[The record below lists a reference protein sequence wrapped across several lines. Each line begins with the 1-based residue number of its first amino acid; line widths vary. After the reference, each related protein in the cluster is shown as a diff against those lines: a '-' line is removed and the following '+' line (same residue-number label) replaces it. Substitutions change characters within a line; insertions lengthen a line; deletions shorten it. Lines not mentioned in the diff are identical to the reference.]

1 MESNYMRVT
10 KRNGELKEIAFDKIL
25 TRIKK
30 LGQETSIQINY
41 QQLVMKVIDQLYDKI
56 LTTKIDELA
65 AEQCASLST
74 LNPDYGT
81 LAGRIIVSNHQK
93 NTDPIFSNVM
103 CELYHFYDIHKNHKP
118 LVSADLWKFVEEHN
132 IELNNMIDHNRDYLI
147 DYFGFKTLER
157 AYLFKKG
164 KNIIERPQHMWMRVA
179 VGIHGDL
186 SNPKSLELIK
196 ETYDLMSQKFF
207 THATPTLFN
216 AGTSRP
222 QMSSCYLLAMEN
234 DSIDGIFNTLKDCA
248 NISKWAGGIGLHVHN
263 IRAKGSHIQ
272 GTNGTSNGL
281 VPMLRVFNNTARYVD
296 QCVHP
301 ETIIYTTQ
309 GPIQI
314 QYCSFGETKIFNLN
328 GDVEI
333 IENVLEHPYE
343 GEILHIETMH
353 SIDCLQI
360 TPEHPIFVLR
370 NQNKGINYNVI
381 KNRIDKKIINFD
393 WTEAKDLDLNDM
405 LVYSIPQYNIDITN
419 ISEEDCFMYGIILGD
434 GYMNNNEQNGYISLH
449 TFKKKHLLDFTVS
462 YFENKCIEY
471 RICVDENTT
480 RIRWNKNINMPFR
493 YSDIYD
499 INKEKHVHPKWLNLP
514 INKSKF
520 ILKGLLETD
529 GCNHKELVF
538 DNTSKNLIESVRFI
552 CLKFGILTS
561 GYIRD
566 RVGKT
571 HETSKGFITNKKIS
585 YCLRVPKTKEICEL
599 MNIQHNDKQFYK
611 FFRYNNYLLTRI
623 KTINKTNYNGTL
635 YDLQMKTEHNYML
648 HNGIVHNGGGK
659 RSGSFAIYLEPWHSD
674 IFDFLEMRKNHGDEE
689 MKGRDLFYALWISDL
704 FMERVKEK
712 NGKWSLFCPHEC
724 PGLSDVYGP
733 EFKYLYEKYEN
744 EGKARKTI
752 NARDLWFA
760 ILDAQMETGTP
771 YLLYKD
777 AANMKSNQKNIGTIK
792 SSNLCVA
799 PETLILTDKGHIE
812 IQTLVEQN
820 VNVWNGEE
828 WSSTTVKKTGEDQ
841 ELIDI
846 YTDDGSKLTCTPYHK
861 FYIQNSYSSSSIEKV
876 EAKDL
881 KPNDKIIKC
890 DFPIIDGCDKMNYAY
905 THGFF
910 CGDGTYGNKSD
921 EPERCCKFK
930 ALPNHYFCKRH
941 LAYET
946 ENYLFD
952 KEYILEDKDLE
963 CQAKSH
969 AKKPMVYLYGDKKN
983 LLNFIDKRSY
993 TIDEN
998 SKRINVSL
1006 PVDLN
1011 EKFDIP
1017 SYWCSLKDKLD
1028 WFAGYCDADGTISR
1042 NGENEQL
1049 QISSINKEFLER
1061 IKLLLQTCGINPKI
1075 KLSQNRTESYLPDGK
1090 GGYKYYDVKPIY
1102 RLLITS
1108 YDLYNL
1114 YNSGFNPKRLI
1125 ISGNKPTRDAK
1136 QFIKILKVENN
1147 NRIDDTYCFT
1157 EPKRNMGIFNGIITG
1172 QCCEIIEYSDD
1183 KETAVCNLASIA
1195 LPAFVNETT
1204 KQFDYDKLHQVTK
1217 VVTNNLNRVIDI
1229 NFYPTEKTKRSNM
1242 RHRPIGIGVQGL
1254 ADTFILMDI
1263 PFHSDEA
1270 KEVNKV
1276 IFETIYHASLEKSN
1290 QISIERTKQ
1299 LNSYLDG
1306 PRSQLLQLVN
1316 EHEYSVLKR
1325 TNKDLLGAYSSF
1337 EGSPASQGI
1346 LQFDMWSATPTDRYD
1361 WASLKESIKKHGLRN
1376 SLLVAPMPTAST
1388 SQILGYNECFEPFT
1402 SNLYSRR
1409 TLAGEFVVVNKYLMR
1424 ELIQLGHWNE
1434 QIKNNI
1440 IANKGSI
1447 QQLTVLPEHIRN
1459 KYKIVWEIPMKHII
1473 DMAADRGPFIC
1484 QSQSLNLWMEDPVYN
1499 KLTSM
1504 HFYAWEKGLKTG
1516 IYYLR
1521 RKAKHQAQ
1529 QFTIEPDANEKI
1541 EQQEEI
1547 CEMCSA

>member
-1 MESNYMRVT
+1 MESNDMRVT
-10 KRNGELKEIAFDKIL
+10 KRNGELEEIAFDKIL

-30 LGQETSIQINY
+30 LGQEASIQINY
-41 QQLVMKVIDQLYDKI
+41 QQLVMKVIDQLYDTI
-56 LTTKIDELA
+56 STTKIDELA
-65 AEQCASLST
+65 AEQCAALST

-118 LVSADLWKFVEEHN
+118 LVSSQLWEFVQEHDV
-132 IELNNMIDHNRDYLI
+132 ELNSMIDHNRDYLI

-164 KNIIERPQHMWMRVA
+164 KHIIERPQHMWMRVA
-179 VGIHGDL
+179 IGIHGDL
-186 SNPKSLELIK
+186 NNPKALELIK
-196 ETYDLMSQKFF
+196 ETYDLMSHKYF

-216 AGTSRP
+216 AGTPRP

-301 ETIIYTTQ
+301 ETIIYTTN
-309 GPIQI
+309 GPIPI
-314 QYCSFGETKIFNLN
+314 QNCSFGETKIFNLN
-328 GDVEI
+328 GD
-333 IENVLEHPYE
+333 IETIKNVLEHPYE
-343 GEILHIETMH
+343 GDILSIETMH
-353 SIDCLQI
+353 SIDNLII
-360 TPEHPIFVLR
+360 TPEHPIYVLQ
-370 NQNKGINYNVI
+370 NQIKGLNYSVI
-381 KNRIDKKIINFD
+381 KNRLDKKLINFE
-393 WTEAKDLDLNDM
+393 WIEAKDLDLNDM
-405 LVYSIPQYNIDITN
+405 IVYSIPNYSNDLSNITCD
-419 ISEEDCFMYGIILGD
+419 DCFMYGIILGD
-434 GYMNNNEQNGYISLH
+434 GSMNNDIQTGYISLH
-449 TFKKKHLLDFTVS
+449 TINKKHLLDFAIN

-471 RICVDENTT
+471 RIDTNENIT
-480 RIRWNKNINMPFR
+480 RIRWNKNISMPFR

-499 INKEKHVHPKWLNLP
+499 QNKEKHVHPKWLNLP
-514 INKSKF
+514 IEKSKY

-538 DNTSKNLIESVRFI
+538 DNTSRNLIESVRFI
-552 CLKFGILTS
+552 CLKLGILTS
-561 GYIRD
+561 GYVRD
-566 RVGKT
+566 RIGET
-571 HETSKGFITNKKIS
+571 HETNRGPITNKKIS
-585 YCLRVPKTKEICEL
+585 YCLRIPKTQEICEL
-599 MNIQHNDKQFYK
+599 MNIIYNDKQFYK
-611 FFRYNNYLLTRI
+611 FLRYNNYLLTRI
-623 KTINKTNYNGTL
+623 KSIQKDVYNGTL
-635 YDLQMKTEHNYML
+635 YDLQMENEHNYML

-689 MKGRDLFYALWISDL
+689 MKGRDLFYALWVSDL

-724 PGLSDVYGP
+724 PGLSDVYGQ
-733 EFKYLYEKYEN
+733 EFKTLYEKYEE

-752 NARDLWFA
+752 VARDLWFS

-777 AANMKSNQKNIGTIK
+777 ASNMKSNQKNLGTIK
-792 SSNLCVA
+792 SSNL
-799 PETLILTDKGHIE
+799 
-812 IQTLVEQN
+812 
-820 VNVWNGEE
+820 
-828 WSSTTVKKTGEDQ
+828 
-841 ELIDI
+841 
-846 YTDDGSKLTCTPYHK
+846 
-861 FYIQNSYSSSSIEKV
+861 
-876 EAKDL
+876 
-881 KPNDKIIKC
+881 
-890 DFPIIDGCDKMNYAY
+890 
-905 THGFF
+905 
-910 CGDGTYGNKSD
+910 
-921 EPERCCKFK
+921 
-930 ALPNHYFCKRH
+930 
-941 LAYET
+941 
-946 ENYLFD
+946 
-952 KEYILEDKDLE
+952 
-963 CQAKSH
+963 
-969 AKKPMVYLYGDKKN
+969 
-983 LLNFIDKRSY
+983 
-993 TIDEN
+993 
-998 SKRINVSL
+998 
-1006 PVDLN
+1006 
-1011 EKFDIP
+1011 
-1017 SYWCSLKDKLD
+1017 
-1028 WFAGYCDADGTISR
+1028 
-1042 NGENEQL
+1042 
-1049 QISSINKEFLER
+1049 
-1061 IKLLLQTCGINPKI
+1061 
-1075 KLSQNRTESYLPDGK
+1075 
-1090 GGYKYYDVKPIY
+1090 
-1102 RLLITS
+1102 
-1108 YDLYNL
+1108 
-1114 YNSGFNPKRLI
+1114 
-1125 ISGNKPTRDAK
+1125 
-1136 QFIKILKVENN
+1136 
-1147 NRIDDTYCFT
+1147 
-1157 EPKRNMGIFNGIITG
+1157 
-1172 QCCEIIEYSDD
+1172 CCEIIEYSDD
-1183 KETAVCNLASIA
+1183 KETAVCNLASIG
-1195 LPAFVNETT
+1195 LPTFVNQET
-1204 KQFDYDKLHQVTK
+1204 KQFDYDKLHEVTK
-1217 VVTNNLNRVIDI
+1217 VVTNNLNRVIDV
-1229 NFYPTEKTKRSNM
+1229 NFYPTEKTRRSNM

-1270 KEVNKV
+1270 KEVNKL
-1276 IFETIYHASLEKSN
+1276 IFETIYHASLERSN
-1290 QISIERTKQ
+1290 EISIERNSIINKLSSEGQFKVLDIVSEEEYPLIRKQ
-1299 LNSYLDG
+1299 KNLMG
-1306 PRSQLLQLVN
+1306 
-1316 EHEYSVLKR
+1316 
-1325 TNKDLLGAYSSF
+1325 TYSSF

-1346 LQFDMWSATPTDRYD
+1346 LQFDMWNVKPSDRYD
-1361 WASLKESIKKHGLRN
+1361 WTKLKESIKTYGLRN

-1484 QSQSLNLWMEDPVYN
+1484 QSQSLNLWMEEPVYN

-1529 QFTIEPDANEKI
+1529 QFTIEPDAKEKA
-1541 EQQEEI
+1541 EEQEEI